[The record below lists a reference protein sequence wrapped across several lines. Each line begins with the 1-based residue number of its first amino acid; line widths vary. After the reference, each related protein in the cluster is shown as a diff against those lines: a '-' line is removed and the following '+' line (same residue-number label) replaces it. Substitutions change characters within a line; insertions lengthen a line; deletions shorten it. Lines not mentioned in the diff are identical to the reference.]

1 MELQILP
8 CEGPTGKGATEES
21 SGACRVAHSPV
32 REPKLKTG
40 LRLIYMSQGCVYG
53 TILL

>member
-8 CEGPTGKGATEES
+8 CESPAVKGAIEES
-21 SGACRVAHSPV
+21 SGACGVAHSPGN
-32 REPKLKTG
+32 EPKLKTG
-40 LRLIYMSQGCVYG
+40 LMFIYMSQSCVYG